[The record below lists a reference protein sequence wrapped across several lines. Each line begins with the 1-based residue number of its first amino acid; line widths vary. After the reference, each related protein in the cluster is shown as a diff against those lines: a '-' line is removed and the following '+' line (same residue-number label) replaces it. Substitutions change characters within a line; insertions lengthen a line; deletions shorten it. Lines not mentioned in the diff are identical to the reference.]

1 VKWNVTRRAIAV
13 NTSSKQASK
22 QAATRSYLEKVEAL
36 HGLLDTADHA
46 LEGSPPSFL
55 LPR

>member
-13 NTSSKQASK
+13 NTSSK

-46 LEGSPPSFL
+46 LEGGPPSFL